1 MVEKLAEW
9 LFRYKSYNHRPNGWT
24 QLCEESPD
32 LAEAYR
38 KDAKRCLVDMGIKA

>member
-9 LFRYKSYNHRPNGWT
+9 LYRYKSYNYRPNVWT

-32 LAEAYR
+32 LADGYR
-38 KDAKRCLVDMGIKA
+38 NDAKRCLREMEILA